1 MFAVHSCVLPPRNFR
16 HAFNRPIHFDEWYS
30 KFLGHGQLEKH
41 PSFPYVVF
49 IIHCA
54 FMAGR
59 RPPQRKSWVPSHQC
73 IGSSN
78 LSVICFTLGIFLSV
92 FVNTIFLLNYLV
104 PLIGKCQTSISLDWK
119 PHFLLSNFQH
129 DYFLSWLVTMGDLI
143 SILAKKKKSQCLC
156 APVLDCLPFSCPCSL
171 ELSMGVV

>member
-59 RPPQRKSWVPSHQC
+59 RPPKEKVGYLHINVSALVTFQ
-73 IGSSN
+73 
-78 LSVICFTLGIFLSV
+78 LCFTLGIFLSV
-92 FVNTIFLLNYLV
+92 FVNKTVFTQLFSAI
-104 PLIGKCQTSISLDWK
+104 DREM
-119 PHFLLSNFQH
+119 SN
-129 DYFLSWLVTMGDLI
+129 
-143 SILAKKKKSQCLC
+143 
-156 APVLDCLPFSCPCSL
+156 
-171 ELSMGVV
+171 

>member
-78 LSVICFTLGIFLSV
+78 LSVMLYTWNIPF
-92 FVNTIFLLNYLV
+92 
-104 PLIGKCQTSISLDWK
+104 
-119 PHFLLSNFQH
+119 
-129 DYFLSWLVTMGDLI
+129 
-143 SILAKKKKSQCLC
+143 CLC
-156 APVLDCLPFSCPCSL
+156 QYNFFTQLFSAIDREMSN
-171 ELSMGVV
+171 